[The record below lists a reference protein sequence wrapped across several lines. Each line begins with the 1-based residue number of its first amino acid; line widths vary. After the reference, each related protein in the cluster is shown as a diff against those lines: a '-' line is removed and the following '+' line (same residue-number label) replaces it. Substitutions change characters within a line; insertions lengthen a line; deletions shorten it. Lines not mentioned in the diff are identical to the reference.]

1 MREGAFHR
9 LFPLFGYP
17 LVALFLLFAWWN
29 PDLLPAN
36 ESLDLLVVMDESE
49 SVGRQFSDQSWQELR
64 PLLAGLPANSRFS
77 LIRFAD
83 RPQTEITWKPIS
95 DSELQQQLQQPA
107 PPRTLSLDNNTSAIG
122 TALEQATNQLVPSH
136 RSAILLFSDG
146 RENSDTSP
154 PALPDAEGN
163 IALFWSAPPAPYAA
177 GHPVIESINLPEKVK
192 PAMTFPVS
200 IAITSPAAKEGLLI
214 AKLDGHQLTE
224 TPLRFTAQSSTV
236 HHLQLS
242 AATSGPH
249 LLELTILDPNG
260 DPLDSRQRYF
270 EVVREHQLLYLSHQ
284 PPSLPVQQLQQSGWG
299 ITQLSPRQLNSRP
312 DSFKDTSLV
321 LIDDIPADDL
331 APETVTAL
339 TGAVEQQGVG
349 LIVLGG
355 PNAFGSGGY
364 RHSALE
370 QLLPVE
376 AESARPEAAGAFL
389 FLVDKSGSMDSATLP
404 QSRLA
409 TAFRAVA
416 ESAGSLRA
424 GDHIGL
430 IAFDRDVQ
438 PLLTLQ
444 AHADPRSTL
453 SRRWKVN
460 PSGGTR
466 LTPALTTAIG
476 QLATAAPKKRFLIL
490 VTDGFVE
497 GEAIE
502 PLIGKMQ
509 TAGIKLIALAVGED
523 ADLSVLQ
530 QLAAATDGQVLQVA
544 ETAELPRFMRHELEQ
559 QRQSWQPTAVK
570 IQSVSPLPFSIPK
583 ETAWLPVNGY
593 QVTRTKPNSTAYLAT
608 PNGDP
613 LLAVRQT
620 AAGRVAA
627 LPGGLLRT
635 VDNTPFTQSLLAW
648 LDRQGHNP
656 HLQLDYR
663 SMAGELQ
670 INIDALDSDGRWN
683 DARVAEL
690 ILETPAG
697 IRRQHHLTPSAPGRF
712 EAIIKAPLSGLYQAW
727 ARVGNERTHRL
738 LQQTRNSESIET
750 PAIPWL
756 LAGVDQG
763 SIQNGSKAA
772 ITKFLKSTSR
782 GSPSRKI
789 WLLLALFLFFS
800 IVLHE
805 RRAGIFATLPQKNG
819 GDQNEST

>member
-1 MREGAFHR
+1 MREGVLHR

-17 LVALFLLFAWWN
+17 LVALFLLLAWWN
-29 PDLLPAN
+29 PDLLPAD
-36 ESLDLLVVMDESE
+36 EPLDLLVVMDESE
-49 SVGRQFSDQSWQELR
+49 SVGQQFSDQSWQGLR
-64 PLLAGLPANSRFS
+64 PLLAELPANSRFS

-95 DSELQQQLQQPA
+95 DSGLQQQLQLPA
-107 PPRTLSLDNNTSAIG
+107 PPRTLSLDHTTSAIG
-122 TALEQATNQLVPSH
+122 TALERAINQLVPSH

-146 RENSDTSP
+146 RENSGTPP

-163 IALFWSAPPAPYAA
+163 IALFWSSPPARYAVN
-177 GHPVIESINLPEKVK
+177 HPVIESINLPEKVK

-200 IAITSPAAKEGLLI
+200 IAITSPTAGESLLI
-214 AKLDGHQLTE
+214 VKLDGHQLTE
-224 TPLRFTAQSSTV
+224 KPLRFTAQSSTV

-242 AATSGPH
+242 AATTGPH

-260 DPLDSRQRYF
+260 DPLDSRERYF
-270 EVVREHQLLYLSHQ
+270 EVVREHQLLYISHQ
-284 PPSLPVQQLQQSGWG
+284 PPSLPVQQLQQSGWE
-299 ITQLSPRQLNSRP
+299 ITRLSPLQLNSQP

-321 LIDDIPADDL
+321 LIDNIPADEL

-355 PNAFGSGGY
+355 PNTFGSGGY

-370 QLLPVE
+370 RLLPVE
-376 AESARPEAAGAFL
+376 AESARPEAAAAFL

-416 ESAGSLRA
+416 ENAGSLRA

-430 IAFDRDVQ
+430 IAFDREVQ
-438 PLLTLQ
+438 PLLPLQ
-444 AHADPRSTL
+444 AYADPLSTL
-453 SRRWKVN
+453 SRRWEVS

-476 QLATAAPKKRFLIL
+476 QLAAATPKKRFLIL

-497 GEAIE
+497 GESIE

-509 TAGIKLIALAVGED
+509 AAGIILIALAVGED

-530 QLAAATDGQVLQVA
+530 QLATATGGQVLQVA
-544 ETAELPRFMRHELEQ
+544 KTAELPRFMRRELEQ
-559 QRQSWQPTAVK
+559 QRQSWQPAAVK
-570 IQSVSPLPFSIPK
+570 NQSVAPMPFSIPQ

-593 QVTRTKPNSTAYLAT
+593 QVTRTKPDSTAYLAT

-627 LPGGLLRT
+627 LPGGWLRA
-635 VDNTPFTQSLLAW
+635 VNNIHFTQSLLAW
-648 LDRQGHNP
+648 LDRQGDNP
-656 HLQLDYR
+656 HLRLDYR

-670 INIDALDSDGRWN
+670 IKIDALDSKGRWS

-697 IRRQHHLTPSAPGRF
+697 IRQQHHLTPSAPGRF
-712 EAIIKAPLSGLYQAW
+712 EATIKTPLSGLYQAW
-727 ARVGNERTHRL
+727 VRVGNERTHRL
-738 LQQTRNSESIET
+738 LQQSRNSESIET
-750 PAIPWL
+750 PVIPWL
-756 LAGVDQG
+756 QAGVDQG
-763 SIQNGSKAA
+763 SIRNGSKTAF
-772 ITKFLKSTSR
+772 TTLLKSTGR
-782 GSPSRKI
+782 RSPSRKI

-805 RRAGIFATLPQKNG
+805 RRAGIFAALPQKNG

>member
-1 MREGAFHR
+1 MRAGVFHR

-17 LVALFLLFAWWN
+17 LVVLFLLLAWWN
-29 PDLLPAN
+29 PDLLPAD
-36 ESLDLLVVMDESE
+36 EPLDLLLVMDESE
-49 SVGRQFSDQSWQELR
+49 SVRRQFSDQSWQGLR
-64 PLLAGLPANSRFS
+64 PLLADLPANSRFS

-83 RPQTEITWKPIS
+83 RPQTEIPWKPIS
-95 DSELQQQLQQPA
+95 DSELQLQLQQSA

-122 TALEQATNQLVPSH
+122 TALEQATNQLIPSH

-146 RENSDTSP
+146 RENSDTP
-154 PALPDAEGN
+154 PPPLPDAEGN
-163 IALFWSAPPAPYAA
+163 IALFWSSPPARYATS
-177 GHPVIESINLPEKVK
+177 HPVIESINLPERVK

-200 IAITSPAAKEGLLI
+200 IAITSPTAGEGQLI

-224 TPLRFTAQSSTV
+224 KPLRFTAQSTTV

-242 AATSGPH
+242 AATTGPH
-249 LLELTILDPNG
+249 RLELTILGPNG
-260 DPLDSRQRYF
+260 DPLDSRERYF
-270 EVVREHQLLYLSHQ
+270 EVVREHQLLYISHH
-284 PPSLPVQQLQQSGWG
+284 PPSLPVQQLQQSGWD
-299 ITQLSPRQLNSRP
+299 IKPLSPRQLNARP

-339 TGAVEQQGVG
+339 TAAVEQRGVG
-349 LIVLGG
+349 LIVLSG

-370 QLLPVE
+370 RLLPVE

-424 GDHIGL
+424 GDHVGL
-430 IAFDRDVQ
+430 IAFDREIQ
-438 PLLTLQ
+438 PLLPLQ
-444 AHADPRSTL
+444 AHADPLSTL
-453 SRRWKVN
+453 NHRWEVS

-466 LTPALTTAIG
+466 LIPALTTAIG
-476 QLATAAPKKRFLIL
+476 KLAAAAPKKRFLIL

-497 GEAIE
+497 GETIE

-509 TAGIKLIALAVGED
+509 AAGIILIALAVGGD
-523 ADLSVLQ
+523 ADLSVLR
-530 QLAAATDGQVLQVA
+530 QLATATGGQVLQVA

-559 QRQSWQPTAVK
+559 QRQSWQPAAVK
-570 IQSVSPLPFSIPK
+570 TQSMAPMPFFIPK

-593 QVTRTKPNSTAYLAT
+593 QVTRTKPNSTTYLAT

-656 HLQLDYR
+656 HLKIDYR

-670 INIDALDSDGRWN
+670 VKIDAIDSKGRWS
-683 DARVAEL
+683 DAKVAEL

-697 IRRQHHLTPSAPGRF
+697 IRQQHHLTPSAPGRF
-712 EAIIKAPLSGLYQAW
+712 EAIIKTPLSGLYQAW

-738 LQQTRNSESIET
+738 LQQIRNSESIET
-750 PAIPWL
+750 PVIPWL
-756 LAGVDQG
+756 QAGVDQG
-763 SIQNGSKAA
+763 SIRNGSKTAFME
-772 ITKFLKSTSR
+772 FLESSSR
-782 GSPSRKI
+782 RSPSRKI

-805 RRAGIFATLPQKNG
+805 RRAGIFAALPQKNG

>member
-1 MREGAFHR
+1 MIEGLFHR
-9 LFPLFGYP
+9 LPPLFGYP
-17 LVALFLLFAWWN
+17 LVVLFLLLAWWN
-29 PDLLPAN
+29 PDLLPTD
-36 ESLDLLVVMDESE
+36 EPLDLLLVMDEST
-49 SVGRQFSDQSWQELR
+49 SVGSQFPDQSWQRLGR
-64 PLLAGLPANSRFS
+64 LLADLPANSRFS

-95 DSELQQQLQQPA
+95 DNELQHQLQQPA
-107 PPRTLSLDNNTSAIG
+107 PPRTLSLDNHISAIG
-122 TALEQATNQLVPSH
+122 TALRQGTNQLVPSH
-136 RSAILLFSDG
+136 RSAILLLSDG

-154 PALPDAEGN
+154 PALPDAGGN
-163 IALFWSAPPAPYAA
+163 IALFWSKPPARYAA
-177 GHPVIESINLPEKVK
+177 GHPVIDSINLPERVK

-200 IAITSPAAKEGLLI
+200 IAITSPTAGESQLI

-224 TPLRFTAQSSTV
+224 KPLRFTAQSTTV

-242 AATSGPH
+242 ATTAGPH
-249 LLELTILDPNG
+249 LLELTILDQGG
-260 DPLDSRQRYF
+260 DPLDSRQGYF
-270 EVVREHQLLYLSHQ
+270 EVVRKHQLLYISHQ
-284 PPSLPVQQLQQSGWG
+284 PPSLPVQQLQQSGWE
-299 ITQLSPRQLNSRP
+299 ITRLSPRQLNARP

-355 PNAFGSGGY
+355 PNAFGSGAY

-370 QLLPVE
+370 HLLPVE
-376 AESARPEAAGAFL
+376 AESARPEAAAAFL

-409 TAFRAVA
+409 TAFRAVT

-424 GDHIGL
+424 GDHVGL
-430 IAFDRDVQ
+430 IAFDREIQ
-438 PLLTLQ
+438 PLLPLQ
-444 AHADPRSTL
+444 AYADPLSTL
-453 SRRWKVN
+453 NHRWEVS

-466 LTPALTTAIG
+466 LTPALTAAIG
-476 QLATAAPKKRFLIL
+476 RLAAAAPKKRFLIL

-509 TAGIKLIALAVGED
+509 AADIKLIALAVGED

-530 QLAAATDGQVLQVA
+530 QLATATSGQVLQVA

-559 QRQSWQPTAVK
+559 QRQSWQPAAVK
-570 IQSVSPLPFSIPK
+570 TQSVAPMPFSIPK

-593 QVTRTKPNSTAYLAT
+593 QVTRTKPDSTTYLAT

-613 LLAVRQT
+613 LLAVRQM

-627 LPGGLLRT
+627 LPGGLLRA
-635 VDNTPFTQSLLAW
+635 VDNTHFTQSLLAW

-656 HLQLDYR
+656 HLKIDYR
-663 SMAGELQ
+663 SAAGELQ
-670 INIDALDSDGRWN
+670 VKIDALDRKGHWS

-697 IRRQHHLTPSAPGRF
+697 IRRQHQLTLSAPGRF
-712 EAIIKAPLSGLYQAW
+712 EANIKTPLSGLYQAW

-738 LQQTRNSESIET
+738 LQQIRNSESIET
-750 PAIPWL
+750 PVIPWL
-756 LAGVDQG
+756 QAGVDQG
-763 SIQNGSKAA
+763 SIRNGSKTAFME
-772 ITKFLKSTSR
+772 FLESSSKR
-782 GSPSRKI
+782 SPSRKI

-805 RRAGIFATLPQKNG
+805 RRAGIFAALPQKNG
-819 GDQNEST
+819 GDHNESS